1 LDNGDA
7 IVYKLNSVNEKQ
19 SEITQEDMD
28 SFKGFINEE
37 RITSEL
43 AELQLASQESA
54 KIVRKY

>member
-1 LDNGDA
+1 MA
-7 IVYKLNSVNEKQ
+7 
-19 SEITQEDMD
+19 